1 MWRFFIGPVG
11 GIQGDGTQLSNTIM
25 NKIMP
30 NLKIMITNYRMVCY
44 LQKLL
49 LIGYS
54 IILDED
60 IFL

>member
-1 MWRFFIGPVG
+1 MTVFIGPVG

-54 IILDED
+54 IILNED
-60 IFL
+60 IFI